1 MRLQYCKLWH
11 NTHFTHKLCCMKAQ
25 HCFPVLTFFFTF
37 DKGTLCC
44 GDNFWRLFN
53 VRKCS
58 RHITG
63 TCSKNRGRLQSVGW
77 HEWSCSLF
85 PALKGTAYRVHS
97 PSTTMGPVDCQKMGS
112 RFVGQWRRL
121 QKPSMGTCGQGWA
134 ANSTQYI
141 SLLKWV
147 AIMVLVLWHGSL
159 ATCSQVINTTGLRND
174 YTFRSGL
181 QGLMRGVVWAR
192 D

>member
-1 MRLQYCKLWH
+1 
-11 NTHFTHKLCCMKAQ
+11 MKAQ

-63 TCSKNRGRLQSVGW
+63 TCSKNKGRLQSVGW

-85 PALKGTAYRVHS
+85 PALQGTAYPCTLSLHHNG
-97 PSTTMGPVDCQKMGS
+97 PS
-112 RFVGQWRRL
+112 RL
-121 QKPSMGTCGQGWA
+121 PKNGKQICWA
-134 ANSTQYI
+134 VKQASKAFY
-141 SLLKWV
+141 
-147 AIMVLVLWHGSL
+147 GY
-159 ATCSQVINTTGLRND
+159 LRAGV
-174 YTFRSGL
+174 SGK
-181 QGLMRGVVWAR
+181 
-192 D
+192 